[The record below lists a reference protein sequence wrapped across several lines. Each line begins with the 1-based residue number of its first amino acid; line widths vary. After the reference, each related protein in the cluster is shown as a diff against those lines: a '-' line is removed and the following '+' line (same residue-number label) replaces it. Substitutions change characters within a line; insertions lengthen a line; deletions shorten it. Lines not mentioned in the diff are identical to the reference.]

1 MATRVEM
8 WTLSRNHPGLSRS
21 QRRNAR
27 RAEKRAGAR
36 AAVYYTSSR
45 PATVKTFRES
55 VACQRRLRLFL
66 LGDGE
71 PDHFNTCVFGLA
83 IGHRLRQF
91 VWGWREAAAA
101 RRHERAVARRCFEA
115 WAWHPDGALVPL
127 LAARFTKA

>member
-27 RAEKRAGAR
+27 RADKRAAAR
-36 AAVYYTSSR
+36 AAVYY
-45 PATVKTFRES
+45 PATVKTFRDS
-55 VACQRRLRLFL
+55 VAVQRRLRLFL
-66 LGDGE
+66 LDTGE
-71 PDHFNTCVFGLA
+71 PDCFNICVYGLA
-83 IGHRLRQF
+83 IGHRMRQF

-101 RRHERAVARRCFEA
+101 RRHERAVVRRCFEA
-115 WAWHPDGALVPL
+115 WAWHPGGALAPL